1 MAYAV
6 GRYKV
11 GGLRGESPTWIIAT
25 VFYQGDKCLLNPR
38 GDFDKNTLSAKMQ
51 EALSYTSEY
60 KLVLGVDVVIPSVEA
75 APEILSFL
83 GEFNIPIFIGSP
95 SPETRAK
102 SYLVANEL
110 GLREY
115 AIANGLC
122 INSPPE
128 ELEALRESRLK
139 KAVVMVFD
147 PRDPYKYVQPENRI
161 ALLEEKLVP
170 LARSADVEVFFSD
183 FVVLDPG
190 SIAICGEVLR
200 LFKSKYREPAGCAP
214 ANALGSVSKSTVSI
228 DELYG
233 IHGGS
238 AAYLRMMGA
247 DFVMIGPL
255 SRVKYVA
262 PILAMVDGLL
272 GYALRRQGVRLPEE
286 HPIKGLLKKVQI
298 LFAQPVLP
306 PGA

>member
-1 MAYAV
+1 MVYAV

-11 GGLRGESPTWIIAT
+11 GGLVGESPTWMIAT
-25 VFYQGDKCLLNPR
+25 IFYQGDKCLLSPK
-38 GDFDKNTLSAKMQ
+38 GDFDRNALSAKLQ
-51 EALSYTSEY
+51 EALSLASEY

-75 APEILSFL
+75 APDILSFL
-83 GEFNIPIFIGSP
+83 GEFNIPIFIDSP

-102 SYLVANEL
+102 SYLTAGEL

-115 AIANGLC
+115 AVANGLY

-128 ELEALRESRLK
+128 ELEALRESKLK
-139 KAVVMVFD
+139 KAVIIAFD
-147 PRDPYKYVQPENRI
+147 PRDPYKYMQPESRI
-161 ALLEEKLVP
+161 ALLEEKLIP
-170 LARSADVEVFFSD
+170 LAKSADIDVFFSD

-190 SIAICGEVLR
+190 SIAICGEVLK
-200 LFKSKYREPAGCAP
+200 LYKSKRLEPAGCAP
-214 ANALGSVSKSTVSI
+214 ANALGSVSKSTVPV

-255 SRVKYVA
+255 GRVKYVA
-262 PILAMVDGLL
+262 PVLAMIDGLL
-272 GYALRRQGVRLPEE
+272 GYSLKRQGIKLPEE
-286 HPIKGLLKKVQI
+286 HPIKGLLKKVQR
-298 LFAQPVLP
+298 LFAQPIL